1 MNLPIKRGMV
11 IRHQNHVYTI
21 ADFQERHSGK
31 QRPTVHV
38 LLRDLRD
45 GRQVDRTLDELEPIE
60 EVQHALRPM
69 QYLYAK
75 GDARVFMDSTT
86 FEEFELT
93 GSQLHGC
100 EPFLKEGDEYRVMF
114 VDGKPLMLE
123 MPEIVRL
130 KVRET
135 AAPSHSV
142 GNAASVLKEA
152 TLENDLL
159 VRVPLFIKIGDVI
172 RVDTR
177 TRSYVGKES

>member
-114 VDGKPLMLE
+114 VDGKPLLLE

-130 KVRET
+130 RVRET

>member
-130 KVRET
+130 RVRKT

>member
-11 IRHQNHVYTI
+11 IRHENHVYTI

-60 EVQHALRPM
+60 AVEHALRPM

-130 KVRET
+130 RVRET